1 MTNMTHNY
9 GIEKCNTVRE
19 NGYGI
24 SFSSPQPWS
33 NNTTADRTA
42 TRTQEGRSLDECK
55 KKCNKVSEDTSDSIQ
70 SKADMDPHGYK
81 DDTNNDSSTR
91 RCFKRDATLPPSL
104 HYYPSSFMYSS
115 AEMGTN
121 YYCCTTTPVYADNK
135 VTPLIPLV
143 SSEHQLH
150 GSELHQPLFTVLFS
164 AVILPSEPLGSKLSN
179 TPYGIRIDEI
189 YENSQLQGKL
199 RPNDYIVGYGWPT
212 TTNDTTHD
220 ITVQGLT
227 NYLAED
233 LTTVNGQQFEK
244 LVMVNRLQSFH
255 GPLPCIE
262 KSTVDITKNRRE
274 TSKSVESN
282 HCGATHTSQSAIGC
296 IQARHFFDG
305 SKSCYS
311 ALCSGLC
318 HSAFHHFPIYLSMCH
333 HKPKPM
339 THHDQNINLCA
350 PSITTIIPNI
360 DNSEINRTNT
370 RQFGIQKN
378 ICLAGSK
385 EASAASNLYLAEG
398 VELKNVSNHDVICG
412 RGGLGNRHAGNRH
425 YRQIIKDYQVQYL
438 TAQKREKKKI
448 AFEIMDIIHNL
459 KPPGR
464 FLQKDDATGLFIQ
477 IDDKRASEKISQSL
491 REGAPKI
498 RSSILTEKKKKKI
511 NINAGCGG
519 GEYTD
524 HQTRSTI
531 AQQTDMMHHE
541 GSHLVIDSA
550 DKKLS
555 NIIELQQEEKND
567 HDCTGD
573 APLHH
578 HQEEGIPCKRKDT
591 NFQDIIQTNFT
602 IKKPRPNIVTIN
614 YN

>member
-1 MTNMTHNY
+1 MTHNC

-24 SFSSPQPWS
+24 SFSSPQSCWS
-33 NNTTADRTA
+33 NNTTADSTV
-42 TRTQEGRSLDECK
+42 TRTQEGCSLDECK
-55 KKCNKVSEDTSDSIQ
+55 KKCYKVSEDTSDSIQ
-70 SKADMDPHGYK
+70 SKAYMDPHDGYE
-81 DDTNNDSSTR
+81 DDTNNDSNTR
-91 RCFKRDATLPPSL
+91 RCFKSRETTLPSSL

-115 AEMGTN
+115 ANMGTN
-121 YYCCTTTPVYADNK
+121 YCSCTAVPVYADNK
-135 VTPLIPLV
+135 VTPLVPLA

-150 GSELHQPLFTVLFS
+150 GSEFHQPLFTVLFS

-179 TPYGIRIDEI
+179 TSFGIRVDEI

-233 LTTVNGQQFEK
+233 LTTITNGQQFEK
-244 LVMVNRLQSFH
+244 LVVVNRLQSFH
-255 GPLPCIE
+255 VPLPCIE

-274 TSKSVESN
+274 NSKSVESN
-282 HCGATHTSQSAIGC
+282 HYGATNTCQSAIGC
-296 IQARHFFDG
+296 IPAKHFFDG

-311 ALCSGLC
+311 TLCSGLH
-318 HSAFHHFPIYLSMCH
+318 HSVSHHFPIYLSMCH
-333 HKPKPM
+333 NKPTKPM
-339 THHDQNINLCA
+339 THHDPNINLCA
-350 PSITTIIPNI
+350 PSITTMKPKI
-360 DNSEINRTNT
+360 DSSEIDRTNT
-370 RQFGIQKN
+370 SQFGTQTN
-378 ICLAGSK
+378 ICLVGSK
-385 EASAASNLYLAEG
+385 EASAASNLLLAEG

-412 RGGLGNRHAGNRH
+412 RGGLGNRHPGNRH

-438 TAQKREKKKI
+438 TSQKREKKKI
-448 AFEIMDIIHNL
+448 AFEIMGIIHNL

-464 FLQKDDATGLFIQ
+464 FLQKDDTTGLFIQ

-498 RSSILTEKKKKKI
+498 RSSILTEKKKI
-511 NINAGCGG
+511 NNNAGCGG

-524 HQTRSTI
+524 HQTRLLTI
-531 AQQTDMMHHE
+531 AQQTDMMHHD
-541 GSHLVIDSA
+541 GSHLFIDSA

-555 NIIELQQEEKND
+555 NIEIQQEEKND
-567 HDCTGD
+567 YACTD
-573 APLHH
+573 TPLHH
-578 HQEEGIPCKRKDT
+578 HHEEEGKPCKRKDT
-591 NFQDIIQTNFT
+591 NFQDIRQTNFT
-602 IKKPRPNIVTIN
+602 IKKPRPNIVIIN